1 MNDFS
6 GFAAVIAA
14 NAGTAARQRLVHVAR
29 AWGRSGF
36 FALSLGLAVVSSD
49 ARRPLQ

>member
-29 AWGRSGF
+29 AWRAERFVFLFPCAYKRCMGMRTK
-36 FALSLGLAVVSSD
+36 A
-49 ARRPLQ
+49 